1 MIQYNWEGGIAIPTT
16 TRISKDMILDTAFSI
31 AREEGIDNVSN
42 RLIAKR
48 LNSSIRPIY
57 YQFKNSKELKFEL
70 KRKIEEY
77 FYSYITE
84 DIDKYFPMYK
94 QIGIRYIMFAKEE
107 CNLFK
112 ALFMSES
119 NFFAEDFVTHDENYK
134 RVFEMIKIS
143 ANLDDSEIKNFHI
156 KMWIFTHG
164 IGALVANK
172 TVDFSEKQIKD
183 LLSYEFQALMLLEEN
198 PNNKWVIKEEK

>member
-1 MIQYNWEGGIAIPTT
+1 
-16 TRISKDMILDTAFSI
+16 MILDTAFSI

-77 FYSYITE
+77 FYSYIIE

-112 ALFMSES
+112 TLFMSES
-119 NFFAEDFVTHDENYK
+119 DFFAEDFVTHDENYK

-143 ANLDDSEIKNFHI
+143 TNLDDSEIKNFHI

-164 IGALVANK
+164 LATLIACK
-172 TVDFSEKQIKD
+172 TLELTDKDISD
-183 LLSYEFQALMLLEEN
+183 LLSSEFQALMLLEEN
-198 PNNKWVIKEEK
+198 PNNKWVLNNWKEEK